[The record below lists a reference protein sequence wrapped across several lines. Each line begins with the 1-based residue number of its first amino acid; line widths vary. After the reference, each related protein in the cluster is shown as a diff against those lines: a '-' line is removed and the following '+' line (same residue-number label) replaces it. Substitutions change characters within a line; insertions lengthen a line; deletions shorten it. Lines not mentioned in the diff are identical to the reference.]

1 MDIVNQLSNEEQIR
15 QHRES
20 IKYQRSELRR
30 VTNDLAQLGY
40 RGSNL
45 DLCAMQTFIQLV
57 TRQAQI
63 MVEIQNLYMY
73 IAMIKKE
80 DEKIS
85 YSEEEEANQQGLLEE
100 LLGVKE

>member
-1 MDIVNQLSNEEQIR
+1 MINELTKEERIA

-20 IKYQRSELRR
+20 IKYQRSELQR
-30 VTNDLAQLGY
+30 VTNDLAQLGC

-45 DLCAMQTFIQLV
+45 DLCAMQTFIELV
-57 TRQAQI
+57 THQAQI

-73 IAMIKKE
+73 IAMIKEE